1 MNPKLICCFLIL
13 LLTGLASCAQDR
25 RTLQISETDTVLL
38 NLTSVEYVIS
48 IAATAPF
55 SAMDNSQNKRGT
67 SGSEEPAVSMQT
79 VKSLL
84 QNHHITW
91 ETSREKGYTIG
102 RSFFQGGDSP
112 ITITVH
118 SEPELKSVYKLLSP
132 LSGITASIGQ
142 VEYEAM
148 PDRVSIY
155 KTLYQRALADAIAMA
170 AISGKTLGDLIA
182 VEEPQDPLW
191 SMSQMMESIEPAAN
205 FVAAMAGNQRARL
218 QKKVETKMLFKF
230 ELK

>member
-1 MNPKLICCFLIL
+1 MNPKLFCCFVIL
-13 LLTGLASCAQDR
+13 LSTSLGTCAQDR

-48 IAATAPF
+48 IEATPRF
-55 SAMDNSQNKRGT
+55 SAMDNSQNNKGT
-67 SGSEEPAVSMQT
+67 SGSEEPVASMQT
-79 VKSLL
+79 IKTLL
-84 QNHHITW
+84 QNHHIAW
-91 ETSREKGYTIG
+91 ETSREKDYTIG
-102 RSFFQGGDSP
+102 RSFFPGGDSP

-118 SEPELKSVYKLLSP
+118 SEPELKSVYMLLSL
-132 LSGITASIGQ
+132 LSGIKASIGQ

-191 SMSQMMESIEPAAN
+191 SMRQMMESMEPTVN
-205 FVAAMAGNQRARL
+205 FVAEMTGNQHARL
-218 QKKVETKMLFKF
+218 QKKVEIKMLFKF